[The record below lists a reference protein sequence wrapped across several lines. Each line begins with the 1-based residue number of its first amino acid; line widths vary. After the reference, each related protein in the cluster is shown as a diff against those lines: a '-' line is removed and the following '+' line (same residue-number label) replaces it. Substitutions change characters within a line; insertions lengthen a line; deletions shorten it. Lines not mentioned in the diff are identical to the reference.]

1 MRTDQEIVFKGL
13 VTCPAYLLGIFIFL
27 IAPVSLN
34 SILYF
39 MLLSTLEGLTTIFIF
54 FYVDR
59 IVRKI
64 IHGIFINTSTLSLVD
79 KPLIVFLH
87 Y

>member
-13 VTCPAYLLGIFIFL
+13 VTCLACLLGIFIFL

-64 IHGIFINTSTLSLVD
+64 IHGIFINTSTLSLED